1 MLLYEMCTPEVI
13 YCTPQTT
20 VLAAARLMRERH
32 VGDIVVVDDNDEGD
46 QIPLGM
52 LTDRDI
58 VIEVLALGR
67 DPEAVTV
74 REIMHKPAVIAR
86 SNEDISQAIERMKV
100 HGVRRLPVLGDD
112 RRLAGIVTLD
122 DLLRQL
128 ASDASQLVE
137 IMVREQGREHRTRR

>member
-1 MLLYEMCTPEVI
+1 MLLFEICTPDII
-13 YCTPQTT
+13 YCAPEMS
-20 VLAAARLMRERH
+20 VVAASRLMRERH

-46 QIPLGM
+46 QVPLGM
-52 LTDRDI
+52 VTDRDI

-67 DPEAVTV
+67 DPETVKV
-74 REIMHKPAVIAR
+74 REIMRKPAVIGR
-86 SNEDISQAIERMKV
+86 SNEDVSEAVERMKA

-128 ASDASQLVE
+128 AFDANQLVE
-137 IMVREQGREHRTRR
+137 VMAREQGREHRTRR

>member
-1 MLLYEMCTPEVI
+1 MLLFEMCTPDVI
-13 YCTPQTT
+13 YCAPQMS
-20 VLAAARLMRERH
+20 VLAASRLMRERH

-46 QIPLGM
+46 QLPLGM
-52 LTDRDI
+52 VTDRDI

-67 DPEAVTV
+67 DPEAVEV
-74 REIMHKPAVIAR
+74 REIMRKPAVIAR
-86 SNEDISQAIERMKV
+86 ANEDVSQAVERMKV

-128 ASDASQLVE
+128 AADATQLVE